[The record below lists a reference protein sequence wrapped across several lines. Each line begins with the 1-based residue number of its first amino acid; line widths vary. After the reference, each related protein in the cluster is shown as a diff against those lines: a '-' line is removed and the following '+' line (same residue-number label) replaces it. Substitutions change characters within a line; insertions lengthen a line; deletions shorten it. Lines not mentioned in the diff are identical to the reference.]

1 MQLGL
6 WQGMALPTL
15 ALLSTCMLGT
25 GINDSAE
32 DRGGYMLLGRVWAR
46 APGGRTRIPDTSLQ
60 PTYSQHIMEVLAI
73 SALLED
79 VLHAQENV
87 PQVIVSWEFRLGDF
101 PSCHILQ
108 TETHLGRGSQESQL
122 GSPTI

>member
-1 MQLGL
+1 MTVLRTGAGTCCWAECGL
-6 WQGMALPTL
+6 LMIHG
-15 ALLSTCMLGT
+15 
-25 GINDSAE
+25 AE
-32 DRGGYMLLGRVWAR
+32 DQAR